1 MSDLNCRSCGAKI
14 EYAAEEKSLK
24 CLYCGT
30 VNEIQRPEDALP
42 DAVDAIIPM
51 GMSVEALER
60 SAQAYMAQGDFT
72 PDDMLEVAVFTRR
85 ERLYVPAHRFIVSY
99 EATWTASF
107 GYDRTE
113 HYTEFVSVT
122 KYSNGRSYT
131 VQEPRTR
138 TKTVTDWRPANGT
151 DAGSFSV
158 AAYAGKLLNESA
170 LAPGDLVPEVVAE
183 GAITAF
189 NDSFMKGIESESFT
203 LPEAAAL
210 TSLKGEIDE
219 HIDGRVRS
227 HGQGDRQKDWHWRA
241 NYSHDGQTVYVP
253 ICHAVFDYQGTEY
266 HYWTNGVDG
275 STFRADALP
284 EDANRRDH
292 ANKGFVPAI
301 AGAVSLVATGALW
314 SVTKWG
320 VFAVLLAAGYGW
332 LRRKALLA
340 HSKQIR
346 DSLLTQIRASAST
359 ASSQDYAQESLN
371 QAYQRPK
378 TPPLARTDLDAKL
391 LPGLAAAVVLLV
403 AVPSYL
409 DHRAALLPEVAEATD
424 VVAEEAPVA
433 EAAPPATDG
442 TTDAAAQSATQVQ
455 EYTLEGLVTPHE
467 EVFWLD
473 SNPEDQ
479 KATAWS
485 FSAGTIAG
493 DAVLANCPVGSR
505 CRVTGTVGDA
515 GALLTVSEVTQLTPP
530 EAPAEAPA
538 ADAAL

>member
-1 MSDLNCRSCGAKI
+1 MSDLNCRSCGSKI

-30 VNEIQRPEDALP
+30 VNEIHRPEDALP

-138 TKTVTDWRPANGT
+138 KKTVTDWRPANGT

-158 AAYAGKLLNESA
+158 ATYAGKLLNESA
-170 LAPGDLVPEVVAE
+170 LAPGDLVPEVVAD

-210 TSLKGEIDE
+210 TGLKGEIDE

-227 HGQGDRQKDWHWRA
+227 HGQGDHQKDWHWRA

-266 HYWTNGVDG
+266 HYWTHGVDG

-284 EDANRRDH
+284 EDANRRTL

-314 SVTKWG
+314 SVTQLG
-320 VFAVLLAAGYGW
+320 VLSVLLAAGYGW
-332 LRRKALLA
+332 LRRKALLD
-340 HSKQIR
+340 HSKLIR
-346 DSLLTQIRASAST
+346 ESLLTQIRASSST
-359 ASSQDYAQESLN
+359 TSGQDYAQESLD

-378 TPPLARTDLDAKL
+378 TPALARTDLDAKL
-391 LPGLAAAVVLLV
+391 VPGLAAAMVLLV

-409 DHRAALLPEVAEATD
+409 DHRATLLPEVVEQVAT
-424 VVAEEAPVA
+424 VAPA
-433 EAAPPATDG
+433 EAAPLEETPPADVVPLAG
-442 TTDAAAQSATQVQ
+442 DAAVQSQ
-455 EYTLEGLVTPHE
+455 EFTLEGLVTPHE
-467 EVFWLD
+467 AVFWLD
-473 SNPEDQ
+473 SNPDDQ
-479 KATAWS
+479 QATAWA
-485 FSAGTIAG
+485 FSSGTTAG
-493 DAVLANCPVGSR
+493 DTVLATCPVGSR

-515 GALLTVSEVTQLTPP
+515 GALLTVSAVTQLSPP
-530 EAPAEAPA
+530 EVSAEEPASITE
-538 ADAAL
+538 L

>member
-1 MSDLNCRSCGAKI
+1 MSDLICRSCGAKI

-131 VQEPRTR
+131 VQEPRNR
-138 TKTVTDWRPANGT
+138 TKTVTDWRPANGI

-158 AAYAGKLLNESA
+158 AVYAGKLLNESA
-170 LAPGDLVPEVVAE
+170 LDPGDIIPEVVAD

-189 NDSFMKGIESESFT
+189 NDSFMKGIETESFA

-210 TSLKGEIDE
+210 TKLKGEIDE
-219 HIDGRVRS
+219 HIGERVRS

-253 ICHAVFDYQGTEY
+253 ICHAVFDYHGTEY

-284 EDANRRDH
+284 EDADRRGH
-292 ANKGFVPAI
+292 ANKGFVPAV
-301 AGAVSLVATGALW
+301 AGAVILVATGALW
-314 SVTKWG
+314 SVTTLG

-332 LRRKALLA
+332 LRRKALLE
-340 HSKQIR
+340 HSKLVR

-359 ASSQDYAQESLN
+359 TSGQDYAQESLN

-378 TPPLARTDLDAKL
+378 MPPLARTDLDAKL
-391 LPGLAAAVVLLV
+391 LPGLAAAVALLV

-409 DHRAALLPEVAEATD
+409 DYRSALPPEVVEQVATD
-424 VVAEEAPVA
+424 AVVEELATETAPA
-433 EAAPPATDG
+433 ADAAPIA
-442 TTDAAAQSATQVQ
+442 DAAAMQAQ
-455 EYTLEGLVTPHE
+455 EYTLEGLVVPHE
-467 EVFWLD
+467 AVFWLD
-473 SNPEDQ
+473 SNPDDQ
-479 KATAWS
+479 NATAWS
-485 FSAGTIAG
+485 FSSGTPAG
-493 DAVLANCPVGSR
+493 DMVLATCQVGSR
-505 CRVTGTVGDA
+505 CRVTGTLDEA
-515 GALLTVSEVTQLTPP
+515 GVLLTVSEVTQLSPP
-530 EAPAEAPA
+530 EVPAEEPAPT
-538 ADAAL
+538 LEL

>member
-14 EYAAEEKSLK
+14 EYAAEQQSLK

-30 VNEIQRPEDALP
+30 INEIQRPEDALP
-42 DAVDAIIPM
+42 DAADAIIPM

-131 VQEPRTR
+131 VQEPRNR

-183 GAITAF
+183 GAITTF
-189 NDSFMKGIESESFT
+189 NDSFMQGIESETFT

-210 TSLKGEIDE
+210 TSLKGEIDQ

-241 NYSHDGQTVYVP
+241 NYSHDGQAVYVP

-284 EDANRRDH
+284 EDANRRSH
-292 ANKGFVPAI
+292 ANKGYMPAI
-301 AGAVSLVATGALW
+301 AGAVSLVGTGALW

-332 LRRKALLA
+332 LRRKALLD
-340 HSKQIR
+340 HSKLIR

-359 ASSQDYAQESLN
+359 TSGQDYAQESLN

-442 TTDAAAQSATQVQ
+442 ATDAAAQSATQVQ

-473 SNPEDQ
+473 SNPDDQ

-485 FSAGTIAG
+485 FSAGTTAG

-505 CRVTGTVGDA
+505 CRVTGTVGEA
-515 GALLTVSEVTQLTPP
+515 GALLTVSAVTQLSVP
-530 EAPAEAPA
+530 EAPTEESASEV
-538 ADAAL
+538 AL

>member
-1 MSDLNCRSCGAKI
+1 MSDLICRSCGAKI

-30 VNEIQRPEDALP
+30 VNEIHRPEDALP

-138 TKTVTDWRPANGT
+138 KKTVTDWRPANGT

-158 AAYAGKLLNESA
+158 ATYAGKLLNESA
-170 LAPGDLVPEVVAE
+170 LAPGDLVPEVVAD

-210 TSLKGEIDE
+210 TGLKGEIDE

-266 HYWTNGVDG
+266 HYWTHGVDG

-284 EDANRRDH
+284 EDANRRTL

-314 SVTKWG
+314 SVTQLG
-320 VFAVLLAAGYGW
+320 VLSVLLAAGYGW
-332 LRRKALLA
+332 LRRKALLD
-340 HSKQIR
+340 HSKLIR
-346 DSLLTQIRASAST
+346 ESLLTQTRASSST
-359 ASSQDYAQESLN
+359 TSGQDYAQESLD

-378 TPPLARTDLDAKL
+378 TPALARTDLDAKL
-391 LPGLAAAVVLLV
+391 VPGLAAAMVLLV

-409 DHRAALLPEVAEATD
+409 DHRATLLPEVVEQVAT
-424 VVAEEAPVA
+424 AAPA
-433 EAAPPATDG
+433 EAAPLEETPPADVVPLAG
-442 TTDAAAQSATQVQ
+442 DAAVQSQ
-455 EYTLEGLVTPHE
+455 EFTLEGLVTPHE
-467 EVFWLD
+467 AVFWLD
-473 SNPEDQ
+473 SNPDDQ
-479 KATAWS
+479 QATAWA
-485 FSAGTIAG
+485 FSSGTTAG
-493 DAVLANCPVGSR
+493 DTVLATCPVGSR

-515 GALLTVSEVTQLTPP
+515 GALLTVSAVTQLSPP
-530 EAPAEAPA
+530 EVSAEEPASITE
-538 ADAAL
+538 L